1 MTRLATYAAILVA
14 AVVIAIAVAPRAQ
27 RADSSSVPP
36 APIATVAVTDTTPS
50 RVTVGASSTDS
61 PLAATD
67 ATNPPPTSTLRPSGT
82 LPPLTPSTNNT
93 ASPTTTAAPSERSG
107 VDYSHDAFDEV
118 GVATQLAL
126 AGTSDRYD
134 ITPKQR
140 AMFLQLLAPPTVTD
154 AFPALTPAQRD
165 ERTVRFSQLAA
176 DPVVDHQGGRST
188 IVTVTVTVT
197 EYTALAETTSTVI
210 VDVTI
215 DDLTGE
221 PTDAVVLDQ

>member
-36 APIATVAVTDTTPS
+36 APIATVAETTPS
-50 RVTVGASSTDS
+50 RVTVGVSSTDS

-82 LPPLTPSTNNT
+82 LPPLTPPTNNT
-93 ASPTTTAAPSERSG
+93 VSPTTTVASSERSA

-197 EYTALAETTSTVI
+197 EYTDLAETTSTVI